1 LKNNTFV
8 DLNSFEEKLKDEIFL
23 ERIKIHL
30 AKASK
35 DRPNI
40 NLKVKTIMYEL
51 MTTKLINEFSW
62 TGKTALNS
70 VAIGKFVFQNFK
82 KIIELIHLAVQKTE
96 VEQIS
101 AKQIKI
107 AIMDCLRRI
116 TTQYVFIKKNI

>member
-1 LKNNTFV
+1 LKYNTFV
-8 DLNSFEEKLKDEIFL
+8 DLNTFEEKLMDEIFL
-23 ERIKIHL
+23 ESIKIHL
-30 AKASK
+30 AKVSQ

-51 MTTKLINEFSW
+51 MTIKLINEFSW

-70 VAIGKFVFQNFK
+70 VAIGKFVFQNFE
-82 KIIELIHLAVQKTE
+82 KIIKLIHLAVQKTE
-96 VEQIS
+96 IAEIS
-101 AKQIKI
+101 AKQIKL